1 MAKRLFL
8 PAAVAALAIVIGGCS
23 VMESTY
29 LKKVNEADGLTKEL
43 ATLQQKHKDLSFE
56 NATLKARVANL
67 GMDLTKMTGER
78 DKLSAERDKLSAD
91 LGYMTGQ
98 RDKMAADKK
107 DLENVLSS
115 KSDSLS
121 KIIMELRQKIGALES
136 DNGKLKQEIAALET
150 ERGKMRQ
157 EIAALQ
163 KAQEEKVQKVS
174 KTYDDL
180 LEKMKGEIS
189 KGEVTISEL
198 KGKLTVNMV
207 DAILFDSGKSEV
219 KNEGLAV
226 LQKVISIL
234 MNVKDKAIRV
244 EGHTDNVQIVGAL
257 AKKFPTNWELSAAR
271 AINVARFL
279 QDQGIDPA
287 ILSAVAYGEYKP
299 VAANDTPEGK
309 RKNRRI
315 EIVLAPKE

>member
-1 MAKRLFL
+1 
-8 PAAVAALAIVIGGCS
+8 
-23 VMESTY
+23 MESTY
-29 LKKVNEADGLTKEL
+29 LKKTNEADGLSREL
-43 ATLQQKHKDLSFE
+43 AALQQKHKDLSFE

-67 GMDLTKMTGER
+67 GMDLGKVTGER
-78 DKLSAERDKLSAD
+78 DKMAADRERLSAD

-98 RDKMAADKK
+98 RDKMAADNKE
-107 DLENVLSS
+107 LENVLNS

-121 KIIMELRQKIGALES
+121 RIIADLRQKIGALENE
-136 DNGKLKQEIAALET
+136 NGKMKQDIAV
-150 ERGKMRQ
+150 
-157 EIAALQ
+157 LQ
-163 KAQEEKVQKVS
+163 KAQEEKVEKVS
-174 KTYDDL
+174 KTYEDL
-180 LEKMKGEIS
+180 LVKMKGEIA

-207 DAILFDSGKSEV
+207 DAILFDSGKAEV
-219 KNEGLAV
+219 KPEGLTV

-234 MNVKDKAIRV
+234 KEVKDKAIRV
-244 EGHTDNVQIVGAL
+244 EGHTDNVQIIGAL

-271 AINVARFL
+271 AINVARYL

>member
-8 PAAVAALAIVIGGCS
+8 PAAVAALAIAMGGCS

-29 LKKVNEADGLTKEL
+29 LKKVNEADGLVREL
-43 ATLQQKHKDLSFE
+43 AALQQKHKDLSFE

-67 GMDLTKMTGER
+67 GMDLDKMTGER
-78 DKLSAERDKLSAD
+78 DRLSAERDKLSAD

-107 DLENVLSS
+107 ELENVLSS

-121 KIIMELRQKIGALES
+121 RIIMDLRQKIGSLES
-136 DNGKLKQEIAALET
+136 DNGKLK
-150 ERGKMRQ
+150 Q

-174 KTYDDL
+174 KTYEDL

-219 KNEGLAV
+219 KPEGLAV
-226 LQKVISIL
+226 LQKIISIL
-234 MNVKDKAIRV
+234 KDVTDKAIRV
-244 EGHTDNVQIVGAL
+244 EGHTDNVQIIGTL

-309 RKNRRI
+309 QKNRRI
-315 EIVLAPKE
+315 EIILAPKE